1 MKENGEVGK
10 GITAQDH
17 EALKI
22 TMKEL
27 RENIKCK
34 STAAIS
40 CTHLFKG
47 KTISFTSMRPSNG
60 CHAVTL
66 SVIFWDCLSPGRLGK
81 NVTAAF

>member
-17 EALKI
+17 EALTI

-34 STAAIS
+34 STAAINIMY
-40 CTHLFKG
+40 TF
-47 KTISFTSMRPSNG
+47 
-60 CHAVTL
+60 VQ
-66 SVIFWDCLSPGRLGK
+66 GK
-81 NVTAAF
+81 NHFMH